1 MGKLIDIAGDSST
14 MLLGINRYA
23 TVADVASSGQWNIR
37 RCRSCHLQ
45 VIIAAINSVPPP
57 VEDAG
62 SDRVLWKHRDDNY
75 RPWFSSSRTWDQLR
89 EHSPIVEW
97 SKVIWFSE
105 AIPRCSFIAWL
116 TVRNRLSTGDR
127 TSAWGE
133 VQGCRLCGE
142 PDETRDYLFFAC
154 PYSFT
159 VWTDLTVCLL
169 PRPSPDWNITM
180 TTLLSPRRNKVDS
193 CLLRLAFQGS
203 IYLLW
208 KERNGRKHNNSWN
221 SPAKLV
227 KSLDRTIRN
236 RISSIRMRNAEFASL
251 LMQRWMGRN

>member
-37 RCRSCHLQ
+37 RCRSCHLWAM
-45 VIIAAINSVPPP
+45 IAAINSVPPP

-97 SKVIWFSE
+97 S
-105 AIPRCSFIAWL
+105 
-116 TVRNRLSTGDR
+116 DR

-208 KERNGRKHNNSWN
+208 REHNGRKHNNSWN

-236 RISSIRMRNAEFASL
+236 RISSI
-251 LMQRWMGRN
+251 